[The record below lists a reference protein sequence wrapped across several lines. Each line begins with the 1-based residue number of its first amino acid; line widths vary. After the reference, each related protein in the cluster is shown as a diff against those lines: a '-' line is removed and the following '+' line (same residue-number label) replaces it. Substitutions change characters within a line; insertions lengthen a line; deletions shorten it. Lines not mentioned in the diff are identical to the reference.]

1 MDFDGLVTEH
11 SFTYPEQHY
20 SQEASV
26 LIEDDFFVGDV
37 VEIFST
43 PKRTSPPRSINR
55 AIQHPDLDENALRIV
70 EEVIMAAEVAV
81 TTNMDK
87 TKRFHGRV
95 IQGKTIVKLKGPPM
109 DSSMPHLKIWIK
121 TGK

>member
-20 SQEASV
+20 SNEASV

-37 VEIFST
+37 VEIFSS
-43 PKRTSPPRSINR
+43 PRRSSPPRSVDR
-55 AIQHPDLDENALRIV
+55 ASEHPDLDQNALRIV

-81 TTNMDK
+81 TT
-87 TKRFHGRV
+87 
-95 IQGKTIVKLKGPPM
+95 
-109 DSSMPHLKIWIK
+109 
-121 TGK
+121 TGGCVQ